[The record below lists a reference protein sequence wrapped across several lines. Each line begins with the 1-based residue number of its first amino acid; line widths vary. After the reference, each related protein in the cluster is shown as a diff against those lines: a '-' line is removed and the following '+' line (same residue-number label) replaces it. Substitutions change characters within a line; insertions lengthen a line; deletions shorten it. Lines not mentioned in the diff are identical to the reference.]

1 MLILIREFQ
10 SPDEEMKKIVLKVMY
25 SIILLSFE
33 TDISNRV
40 MMRSLKQIF
49 YSGNRIPNLVNK
61 MKRSKMKI
69 VINAPCD
76 EQE

>member
-10 SPDEEMKKIVLKVMY
+10 SPDEEMKKIVLKVMC

-61 MKRSKMKI
+61 MKREKMKI